1 MSQASLHPRQAGK
14 AQLTSETLEHT
25 HDRNPT
31 LSRSTSPSMAVETS
45 ARKDGS
51 GQVSYR
57 NSSRGYLFSPLV
69 DCLFIANVL
78 WPLLWFVDWAGGL
91 EAHEGILFWQIFFV
105 TAPHR
110 WITIAVVS
118 VDHHR
123 SDDRRWLFASLAV
136 VILAVCLCI
145 QFGTGSLLCLGVVDY
160 AWNAWHFSSQH
171 HGVFR
176 IYQRNG
182 LVQESTWKGRLHKIA
197 FRVFLLYVIARVAG
211 LGWNDFAEPINESLA
226 THVGASGPFVVAD
239 ILLMLI
245 PIYLVALEWTRWGIG
260 KTAKIASVVYLT
272 SVMGLFASMLLAAH
286 FQRSQSVIQLA
297 VASAIFHSVE
307 YLSIVTWSV
316 RKSVASPQS
325 NVLKRLSE
333 TWFLFLFV
341 FVAVIGVGN
350 YLLSQGLFQFWVT
363 VNLIVAFWHYCFDGM
378 IWKRRPNSSKGSPI
392 TSAP

>member
-1 MSQASLHPRQAGK
+1 M
-14 AQLTSETLEHT
+14 
-25 HDRNPT
+25 
-31 LSRSTSPSMAVETS
+31 
-45 ARKDGS
+45 
-51 GQVSYR
+51 
-57 NSSRGYLFSPLV
+57 
-69 DCLFIANVL
+69 L